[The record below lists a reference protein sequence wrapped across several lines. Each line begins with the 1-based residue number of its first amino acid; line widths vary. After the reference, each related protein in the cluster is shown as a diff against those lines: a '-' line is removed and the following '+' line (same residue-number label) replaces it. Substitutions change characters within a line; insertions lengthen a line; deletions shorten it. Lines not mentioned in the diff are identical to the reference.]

1 MIPTEQDC
9 QRMIQAGESQFVEFK
24 RVAVAP
30 KHLAEDLVAF
40 TNACPEPCP
49 WLTDKFNISTDTQ

>member
-1 MIPTEQDC
+1 MIPTEQDY

-24 RVAVAP
+24 RAAVAP

-40 TNACPEPCP
+40 ANACPEPVEG
-49 WLTDKFNISTDTQ
+49 LTAALC

>member
-1 MIPTEQDC
+1 MTQRIPTEQDC

-30 KHLAEDLVAF
+30 KHLAENLVAF
-40 TNACPEPCP
+40 ANACPELVEG
-49 WLTDKFNISTDTQ
+49 LTAALC